1 MKIFEETLID
11 KMKLF
16 LDHSARRQEVI
27 NSNLA
32 NIDTPGYRTRELNV
46 DNVFGRQLEK
56 SVSMLKNHPK
66 HMVGQGGP
74 SGQPIV
80 REVQTGGLGN
90 DLNNVDLDREMTNLA
105 VNVLQFSTVAQL
117 LQMKMRLLDFSIKG
131 G

>member
-1 MKIFEETLID
+1 MKIFEESLID

-16 LDHSARRQEVI
+16 LDHAVRRQHVI
-27 NSNLA
+27 SSNLA
-32 NIDTPGYRTRELNV
+32 NIDTPGYRTKELKV
-46 DNVFGRQLEK
+46 EDAFGPQLEK

-66 HMVGQGGP
+66 HMVGQGAL
-74 SGQPIV
+74 SGRPIV

-117 LQMKMRLLDFSIKG
+117 LQMKMRLLDLSIRG